1 MKQPRKT
8 LKSPEQ
14 AKPPAAPPKMTE
26 AQEAAMQRHHAR
38 RKRLNIAPGMKVEKR
53 DDNFRVSINH
63 PDQAT
68 GGSLI
73 CEALGTADLH
83 FVQSFLT
90 QLTNVASKGQTP
102 DADAINFALAVV
114 KGIEPRDQME
124 ALLGLQMA
132 ATHNAIMTFARRL
145 AHVETLP
152 QQDSAQNAFNKLCRT
167 FTTQMEALKRYRNGG
182 QQTVTVQHVNVS
194 DGGQAIVGTVNHG
207 GPVKKSDATP

>member
-8 LKSPEQ
+8 LKNPDH
-14 AKPPAAPPKMTE
+14 AKPPSVPRKMTE
-26 AQEAAMQRHHAR
+26 AQEAAMQRHHER
-38 RKRLNIAPGMKVEKR
+38 RKRLNVAPGLKVEKR
-53 DDNFRVSINH
+53 GDNFRVSIDH

-68 GGSLI
+68 GGSLL

-83 FVQSFLT
+83 FVQIFLA
-90 QLTNVASKGQTP
+90 QIANVASKGQTP
-102 DADAINFALAVV
+102 DEDAINFVLSVV
-114 KGIEPRDQME
+114 KGIEPRDQTE

-145 AHVETLP
+145 AHVENVP

-167 FTTQMEALKRYRNGG
+167 FATQMEALKRYRNGG